1 MIHQTTTQS
10 DGSQKGVELA
20 PALLQLVPRIL
31 RRLAADVPLDSDIA
45 GDTPALREVA
55 ELRTTPGQLSLL
67 QVLVEHKRCMMQE
80 LAEHLA
86 VTPSTATAM
95 VKRLLAQGYVERSRD
110 DGDWRAVWV
119 RPTERGRRAVE
130 VFYQA
135 RLVSLQRRLDKLSE
149 EERLRLL
156 DALPALRHLIE
167 V

>member
-1 MIHQTTTQS
+1 MTQQN
-10 DGSQKGVELA
+10 DGSQKNRELA

-31 RRLAADVPLDSDIA
+31 SRLTADVPLDSDVSAINP
-45 GDTPALREVA
+45 TWREVA

-67 QVLVEHKRCMMQE
+67 RVLVEHKRCMMQE

-95 VKRLLAQGYVERSRD
+95 VKRLLAQGYVERNRD
-110 DGDWRAVWV
+110 DVDWRAVWV
-119 RPTERGRRAVE
+119 SPTERGQRAVE

-135 RLVSLQRRLDKLSE
+135 RLVSLQRRLDALSE
-149 EERLRLL
+149 EERQRLT
-156 DALPALRHLIE
+156 DALPALHHLIE